1 MHKTPLRG
9 PILALALL
17 SAALPA
23 ALPGVAQATEL
34 PDFVTLV
41 KQASPAVVNISTT
54 QKIARGPQLALPE
67 GGIPGLPEGHPFGD
81 LFKRFFEQ
89 MPPGAG
95 GPQDRAAQS
104 LGSGFI
110 ISADGYIL
118 TNAHVVKGA
127 DSINVRLDDKQE
139 YTAKLVGMDE
149 RTDVAVLKVEASGL
163 PVVRIG
169 DSDKLNVGEWVLAIG
184 SPFGLDHTATQ
195 GIVSAL
201 ARNLPNENYVPFI
214 QTDVAVNPGNS
225 GGPLFNTQGEVVG
238 INSQIYTR
246 SGGYMGLSFA
256 IPINVA
262 MQVAEQIK
270 TQGHVTRGW
279 LGVMI
284 QPVTADLAKS
294 FGLDK
299 ARGAL
304 VAQVTA
310 DSPAEKAGLREG
322 DIILRFDGHEIS
334 ESSQLP
340 ARVGATVVGRS
351 VPVVV
356 LRDGKETRLEVTIQ
370 QLQDGEGGALAGSG
384 QSVLG
389 MNVTGLDAPTR
400 KELKIEGGLR
410 VTQLNDGPAARAGIR
425 PGDVLLEINGEKL
438 TKPSDL
444 EKAAKAL
451 PKNKPVAVRL
461 LRDGAPMFLALRLE

>member
-294 FGLDK
+294 FGLEK

-340 ARVGATVVGRS
+340 ARVGATAVGRS

-389 MNVTGLDAPTR
+389 MNVTALDAPTR

-461 LRDGAPMFLALRLE
+461 LRDGTPMFLALRLE

>member
-340 ARVGATVVGRS
+340 ARVGATAVGRN

>member
-1 MHKTPLRG
+1 
-9 PILALALL
+9 
-17 SAALPA
+17 
-23 ALPGVAQATEL
+23 
-34 PDFVTLV
+34 
-41 KQASPAVVNISTT
+41 
-54 QKIARGPQLALPE
+54 
-67 GGIPGLPEGHPFGD
+67 
-81 LFKRFFEQ
+81 
-89 MPPGAG
+89 
-95 GPQDRAAQS
+95 
-104 LGSGFI
+104 
-110 ISADGYIL
+110 
-118 TNAHVVKGA
+118 
-127 DSINVRLDDKQE
+127 
-139 YTAKLVGMDE
+139 
-149 RTDVAVLKVEASGL
+149 
-163 PVVRIG
+163 
-169 DSDKLNVGEWVLAIG
+169 
-184 SPFGLDHTATQ
+184 
-195 GIVSAL
+195 
-201 ARNLPNENYVPFI
+201 
-214 QTDVAVNPGNS
+214 
-225 GGPLFNTQGEVVG
+225 
-238 INSQIYTR
+238 
-246 SGGYMGLSFA
+246 
-256 IPINVA
+256 
-262 MQVAEQIK
+262 
-270 TQGHVTRGW
+270 
-279 LGVMI
+279 
-284 QPVTADLAKS
+284 
-294 FGLDK
+294 
-299 ARGAL
+299 
-304 VAQVTA
+304 TA

-340 ARVGATVVGRS
+340 ARVGATAVGRN